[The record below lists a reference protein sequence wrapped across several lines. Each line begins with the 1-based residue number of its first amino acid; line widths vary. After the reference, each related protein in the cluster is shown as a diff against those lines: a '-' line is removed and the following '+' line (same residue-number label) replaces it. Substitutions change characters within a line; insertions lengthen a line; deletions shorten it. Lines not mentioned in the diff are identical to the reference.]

1 MGKSLIRFF
10 KTFMGFVLL
19 IGSTKILEL
28 VALKI
33 WTLRNNI
40 CLKRSKKRSKN
51 DPKNYRYKISVCESI
66 EMKGYTFFLNVD
78 IYRKCEIQYL
88 NF

>member
-66 EMKGYTFFLNVD
+66 EMKG
-78 IYRKCEIQYL
+78 
-88 NF
+88 

>member
-1 MGKSLIRFF
+1 MGKSLVRFF

-51 DPKNYRYKISVCESI
+51 DPKNDR
-66 EMKGYTFFLNVD
+66 
-78 IYRKCEIQYL
+78 
-88 NF
+88 